1 MGKVMGF
8 LAGAVCGALV
18 GSVAALLLTPA
29 SGTELIQNVE
39 ERWQLTLAEARR
51 ARDEKRRELETQYR
65 METHREVRGSAL

>member
-18 GSVAALLLTPA
+18 GGVAALLLTPA

-39 ERWQLTLAEARR
+39 ERWQLTLSEARQ

-65 METHREVRGSAL
+65 VETHS

>member
-18 GSVAALLLTPA
+18 GGVAALLLTPA

-65 METHREVRGSAL
+65 METHA